1 MARRI
6 ILTMLALIGALL
18 AGAVIP
24 LGLLVGGREQDAFR
38 EGTILS
44 ARTQAAL
51 AEESLADHSAYPSL
65 VTYLDRLRHPGDRVW
80 VYDLA
85 GRMIAGAGGATVH
98 NLPVSAA
105 ATAAALHTGGSVSAE
120 ASGHLMVVTVVR
132 SDTIGPAAGVVVLSR
147 STDELD
153 ERLRVLWAWLAGVGA
168 VGLIAGT
175 TIAIMLARW
184 VGRPLS
190 ELDAAAQRLG
200 GGALDTRS
208 QAGSGPPEVRRLAST
223 FNTMAARLEAL
234 VHGNRATMADV
245 SHQLRTPLAALRLRL
260 DLLSQDADEDTV
272 SELAGAQD
280 EIIRL
285 SRLVDG
291 LLAVARAESVVVEPA
306 DISVNEVIHDRA
318 VAWRPVAEERDV
330 ELATRCAGPV
340 VARLGEGHLE
350 QILDNLLANALEAVP
365 AGGHIQV
372 SAGPSGLGVRVSV
385 ADNGPGMSPQQQE
398 AAFRRFAS
406 TTPGGA
412 GLGLAIVHRLVTSNG
427 GAAALSDTPGGGLTV
442 VLDLPG
448 HAPDRARRPAA
459 ATPERVDSLLF
470 QTAPEPGR
478 PSGPDPGWA
487 QGGLKRGR
495 SSRSTGLGPGPAWP
509 IPGGPARPAPPAA
522 GAGSACRPAADGG
535 PPAHERGS
543 WPAG

>member
-6 ILTMLALIGALL
+6 ILAMLALISALL
-18 AGAVIP
+18 ASTVIP
-24 LGLLVGGREQDAFR
+24 LGLLASGRERDAFR
-38 EGTILS
+38 EGAILS

-51 AEESLADHSAYPSL
+51 AEESLADHRTYSSL
-65 VTYLDRLRHPGDRVW
+65 GSYLNRLRHPGDQVW
-80 VYDLA
+80 VYGLT
-85 GRMIAGAGGATVH
+85 GRMVAGAGGATAH

-105 ATAAALHTGGSVSAE
+105 ALRTGDSAPAG
-120 ASGHLMVVTVVR
+120 ASGHLTIITSVR
-132 SDTIGPAAGVVVLSR
+132 ADTIGPAVGVVVLSR

-153 ERLRVLWAWLAGVGA
+153 ERLRVLWAGLAA
-168 VGLIAGT
+168 VAAAGLIAGT

-184 VGRPLS
+184 VVRPLS
-190 ELDAAAQRLG
+190 DLDVAAQRLG

-208 QAGSGPPEVRRLAST
+208 QAGSGPLEVRRLAST

-234 VHGNRATMADV
+234 VHGNRAMMADV

-260 DLLSQDADEDTV
+260 DLLSQDADEATG

-280 EIIRL
+280 EIGRL

-291 LLAVARAESVVVEPA
+291 LLAVARAESVVVGPA

-318 VAWRPVAEERDV
+318 VAWRPLAEERDV

-365 AGGHIQV
+365 PGGHVQV
-372 SAGPSGLGVRVSV
+372 SAAPLGQGIRVTV

-448 HAPDRARRPAA
+448 HAPDRARKPAG
-459 ATPERVDSLLF
+459 ATPERIDS
-470 QTAPEPGR
+470 
-478 PSGPDPGWA
+478 
-487 QGGLKRGR
+487 
-495 SSRSTGLGPGPAWP
+495 
-509 IPGGPARPAPPAA
+509 
-522 GAGSACRPAADGG
+522 
-535 PPAHERGS
+535 
-543 WPAG
+543 